1 MSQKPINNTNDNRA
15 LLINNTNR
23 DNKNRPT
30 SKGNS
35 VLLSLEQSR
44 NQIIIQDECK
54 ISRKNDGYLQMNMFL
69 PYNKNEQ
76 NISKQIENL
85 DTKYTN
91 LREDLKSI
99 EIIRKNLNLNETYDL
114 EYNNPIHPEEKD
126 KVIFD
131 DLNTHKFKEKIQI
144 CLKEQLN
151 SPFLMDEFFK
161 NKYNKVNFL
170 YDNFYVP
177 QIQNKLN
184 FLNLDSVLFLLNQEK
199 SLFKI

>member
-1 MSQKPINNTNDNRA
+1 
-15 LLINNTNR
+15 
-23 DNKNRPT
+23 
-30 SKGNS
+30 
-35 VLLSLEQSR
+35 
-44 NQIIIQDECK
+44 
-54 ISRKNDGYLQMNMFL
+54 MNMFL

>member
-1 MSQKPINNTNDNRA
+1 MSQKIINNTNDNRA

>member
-1 MSQKPINNTNDNRA
+1 MSQKIINNTNDNRA

-151 SPFLMDEFFK
+151 SPFLMDEFYK

>member
-1 MSQKPINNTNDNRA
+1 MTTKT
-15 LLINNTNR
+15 LINFLICF
-23 DNKNRPT
+23 
-30 SKGNS
+30 
-35 VLLSLEQSR
+35 LLGFNLNLLYYFFFFSLE
-44 NQIIIQDECK
+44 E
-54 ISRKNDGYLQMNMFL
+54 L
-69 PYNKNEQ
+69 
-76 NISKQIENL
+76 
-85 DTKYTN
+85 
-91 LREDLKSI
+91 
-99 EIIRKNLNLNETYDL
+99 IRKNLNLNETYDL

>member
-1 MSQKPINNTNDNRA
+1 
-15 LLINNTNR
+15 
-23 DNKNRPT
+23 
-30 SKGNS
+30 
-35 VLLSLEQSR
+35 
-44 NQIIIQDECK
+44 
-54 ISRKNDGYLQMNMFL
+54 MNIFL
-69 PYNKNEQ
+69 PSNKNERK
-76 NISKQIENL
+76 ISKQIENL

>member
-1 MSQKPINNTNDNRA
+1 MSQKIINNTNDNRA

-44 NQIIIQDECK
+44 NQIIIQDECI

>member
-1 MSQKPINNTNDNRA
+1 MSQKIINNTNDNRA

-91 LREDLKSI
+91 LR
-99 EIIRKNLNLNETYDL
+99 
-114 EYNNPIHPEEKD
+114 
-126 KVIFD
+126 
-131 DLNTHKFKEKIQI
+131 
-144 CLKEQLN
+144 
-151 SPFLMDEFFK
+151 
-161 NKYNKVNFL
+161 
-170 YDNFYVP
+170 
-177 QIQNKLN
+177 
-184 FLNLDSVLFLLNQEK
+184 
-199 SLFKI
+199 